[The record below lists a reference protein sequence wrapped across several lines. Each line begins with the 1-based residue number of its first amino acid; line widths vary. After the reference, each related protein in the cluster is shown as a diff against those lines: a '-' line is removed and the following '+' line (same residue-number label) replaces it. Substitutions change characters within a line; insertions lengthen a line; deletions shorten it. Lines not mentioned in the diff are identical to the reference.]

1 MKKIERKQT
10 RDQITQMIRYEILS
24 GSMKSGDELAQES
37 IAEQLGLS
45 RMPVREALQAL
56 EQEGFLVRLPNRHM
70 QVSRLEPDHVSHIF
84 QAIAAMATAL
94 FSLVPASA
102 GESLATRARELGF
115 PGERIRELAFHQAL
129 ISYID
134 NRYLEKIYQ
143 QFLDGY
149 IGYVILYL
157 KEDNQ
162 ESAQILS
169 SLMDAIHQGDR
180 AEIAQETQR
189 YFLSLAEIMRQHMKD
204 WESAEASIR
213 EN

>member
-1 MKKIERKQT
+1 MR
-10 RDQITQMIRYEILS
+10 
-24 GSMKSGDELAQES
+24 
-37 IAEQLGLS
+37 IAGGQRALG
-45 RMPVREALQAL
+45 
-56 EQEGFLVRLPNRHM
+56 H
-70 QVSRLEPDHVSHIF
+70 
-84 QAIAAMATAL
+84 
-94 FSLVPASA
+94 
-102 GESLATRARELGF
+102 
-115 PGERIRELAFHQAL
+115 PGERARELAFHETL

-169 SLMDAIHQGDR
+169 SLMEAIRQGDR

-189 YFLSLAEIMRQHMKD
+189 YFLSGRNN
-204 WESAEASIR
+204 ASTHEGLGKCR
-213 EN
+213 SLD

>member
-1 MKKIERKQT
+1 
-10 RDQITQMIRYEILS
+10 S
-24 GSMKSGDELAQES
+24 
-37 IAEQLGLS
+37 
-45 RMPVREALQAL
+45 
-56 EQEGFLVRLPNRHM
+56 
-70 QVSRLEPDHVSHIF
+70 
-84 QAIAAMATAL
+84 
-94 FSLVPASA
+94 
-102 GESLATRARELGF
+102 
-115 PGERIRELAFHQAL
+115 RELAFHQTL

-134 NRYLEKIYQ
+134 NRYLQKIYQ

-149 IGYVILYL
+149 ISYVILYL

-169 SLMDAIHQGDR
+169 SLMDAIRRGDGD
-180 AEIAQETQR
+180 EIAQETQR